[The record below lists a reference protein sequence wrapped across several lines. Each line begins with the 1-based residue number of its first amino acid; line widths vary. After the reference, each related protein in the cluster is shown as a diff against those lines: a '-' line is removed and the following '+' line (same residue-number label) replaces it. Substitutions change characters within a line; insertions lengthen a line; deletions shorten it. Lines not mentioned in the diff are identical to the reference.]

1 MKKSKHIVLSLL
13 LALAIA
19 LGAAACAPSEPP
31 AETTPSKPV
40 VSDPVDTDAPTPET
54 TVSATEAPTDSAEP
68 DTFVFTDS
76 AGREVELPTTID
88 RIVPSGPLAQQ
99 FLLSIGGDKMVAL
112 SRSLSDSSA
121 HYLGGHYQEL
131 PEIGQFFGSEDINM
145 EQLAALEP
153 QVVIDIGEPKDNIG
167 ADMDTITE
175 QTGIP
180 AIFIEAGL
188 HNAGDAYRTL
198 GSLLDKEELG
208 ERLGE
213 YCDDVY
219 TSVTETM
226 AEIAEEDRLTFA
238 YLLGETGLNALAKDT
253 YHSTIMDMLGTNV
266 VDIDNPSSRGA
277 GDEINMEQLI
287 LWDPEYI
294 FFASGSVYDDA
305 ATDPSFSTL
314 SAIKEGK
321 YFEVPGQ
328 PYNWLGAPPSVNRYM
343 GLQWMA
349 HILYPD
355 VFTEDIE
362 SITTEYYD
370 LFYDYD
376 LSSEEYAEMMENS
389 VLVTVP

>member
-1 MKKSKHIVLSLL
+1 MKKAKHFILSLL
-13 LALAIA
+13 LALTIA
-19 LGAAACAPSEPP
+19 LGAVACAPSEPE
-31 AETTPSKPV
+31 ETAPLEPV
-40 VSDPVDTDAPTPET
+40 VTDPVVTDAPTPGT
-54 TVSATEAPTDSAEP
+54 TVPATEAPTEPASPDS
-68 DTFVFTDS
+68 FIFTDS
-76 AGREVELPTTID
+76 AGREVQIPTTID
-88 RIVPSGPLAQQ
+88 RIVPTGPLSQQ
-99 FLLSIGGDKMVAL
+99 FLLSIGGDKLVAL
-112 SRSLSDSSA
+112 NSSLNKSEA
-121 HYLGGHYQEL
+121 HYIGSHYQEL
-131 PEIGQFFGSEDINM
+131 PEIGQFFGSEDMNM

-167 ADMDTITE
+167 ADMDAITE

-180 AIFIEAGL
+180 AIFIEADL

-198 GSLLDKEELG
+198 GSLLGKEELG

-219 TSVTETM
+219 TGVTETM
-226 AEIAEEDRLTFA
+226 SEIAEDERPTFA

-266 VDIDNPSSRGA
+266 VDVDNPSSRGA

-314 SAIKEGK
+314 TAIKNGK

-355 VFTEDIE
+355 IFTENIE
-362 SITTEYYD
+362 SITTEYYE
-370 LFYDYD
+370 LFYDYE
-376 LSSEEYAEMMENS
+376 LSSEEYAEMMANS
-389 VLVTVP
+389 VLVNVP